1 MGIFDVQLLQAM
13 EENNVGVAKSLVC
26 KISDVNYQ
34 IMSRHSALHSAVLH
48 NALEIAQLL
57 LEQGANMLLMPRNKT
72 YENKHECPLIMA
84 FKMGESREAMQIL
97 LIDALRSECQPL
109 TWGDKELQKIKMLSH
124 YAILY
129 SSPAAFYATIAHDGD
144 ANVRNCDDMTPL
156 MYVLRDV
163 TNFEKDVDVCRV
175 KMQNVR
181 EIVCK
186 HPEML
191 WKRYCREATER
202 GRPCVCDKDKST
214 ALGMLFF
221 ETISGRT
228 SRTAVDVAYY
238 DSQENDPATTCN
250 MMMLGERIARN
261 QGVLFFFQC
270 DFMPSLFESM
280 LQQMR
285 LALAMA
291 THSRLGQSA
300 KCGIAVLGADA
311 IKTVFDVLMSSLTC
325 DEKEFMLC

>member
-13 EENNVGVAKSLVC
+13 EEDNLAVAKSLVC
-26 KISDVNYQ
+26 KISAVNYQ
-34 IMSRHSALHSAVLH
+34 VMSRHSALHSAVLH
-48 NALEIAQLL
+48 NALDIAQLL
-57 LEQGANMLLMPRNKT
+57 LEQGANMMLMPRNKT

-84 FKMGESREAMQIL
+84 LKMGESREAMQFL
-97 LIDALRSECQPL
+97 LIRALQSECQPV

-124 YAILY
+124 YAMLY
-129 SSPAAFYATIAHDGD
+129 SSPAAFYATIAHDAD
-144 ANVRNCDDMTPL
+144 ANGRNCDNMTPL
-156 MYVLRDV
+156 MYILRDV
-163 TNFEKDVDVCRV
+163 TNFEKDVDICRI
-175 KMQNVR
+175 KMQSVR
-181 EIVCK
+181 EIVLK

-191 WKRYCREATER
+191 WERYRGDATER

-214 ALGMLFF
+214 ALGMLLF
-221 ETISGRT
+221 ETVSRRT

-238 DSQENDPATTCN
+238 DLQESDPATMCN
-250 MMMLGERIARN
+250 LMMLAERIARN
-261 QGVLFFFQC
+261 QGVLCFFQY

-291 THSRLGQSA
+291 THCRLGQSA
-300 KCGIAVLGADA
+300 KCGIAVLAGDSM
-311 IKTVFDVLMSSLTC
+311 KTVFDVLVSSLTS